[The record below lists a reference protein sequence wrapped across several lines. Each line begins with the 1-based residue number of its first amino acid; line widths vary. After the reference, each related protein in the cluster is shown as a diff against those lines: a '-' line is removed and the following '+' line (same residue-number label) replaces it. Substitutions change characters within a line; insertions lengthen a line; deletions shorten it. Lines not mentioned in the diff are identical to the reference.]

1 MNKGLHNDQSFVSSG
16 ESRKKGERMKKIC
29 IIVLVLLVITVF
41 SAACVQNADAPNPG
55 VNNETTGTI
64 RVSGAFA
71 LYPMMVIWA
80 EEYHKIHPGV
90 KILVSAGGAGQG
102 MMDVLSGQSDL
113 GMVSRDIYPAE
124 ISKGAVWVS
133 VTKDAVVPVMNKNN
147 PVSSDVLKVG
157 INKSTFSGI
166 FIGENVTNWGM
177 IVNKPEIRGKI
188 RVYTRSDASGAGEIW
203 AKYMGNYT
211 QNDLRGTGV
220 SGDPGI
226 AGAVKMDSLGIG
238 YNNINFAYDPTTG
251 KPVDGLA
258 IVPLDLNENGKIDPN
273 EDFYESREGLLHAID
288 TGKYPSPPS
297 RELNIVAKNTFSGI
311 SRDFIHWILTDGQHY
326 VQNNGYIP
334 LPEESLQREL
344 QKIG

>member
-1 MNKGLHNDQSFVSSG
+1 
-16 ESRKKGERMKKIC
+16 
-29 IIVLVLLVITVF
+29 
-41 SAACVQNADAPNPG
+41 
-55 VNNETTGTI
+55 
-64 RVSGAFA
+64 
-71 LYPMMVIWA
+71 
-80 EEYHKIHPGV
+80 V

-177 IVNKPEIRGKI
+177 IVNRPEIRGKI

-288 TGKYPSPPS
+288 TGKYPSPPA